1 MKEREYG
8 MNRNKRGTYGLM
20 QAFLLLTL
28 LLSPAALY
36 AHTPP
41 ADPARF
47 AKEVADLVERDAA
60 EQLPQNGILFIG
72 SSNIRKWPLKAGFP
86 TLTLINNGFGGS
98 QATDSTFYFDKL
110 VLPFHPKLIV
120 FHAGGN
126 DIAAGRTPS
135 EVASDVED
143 FIKKVHTELP
153 ETKIIYVGLFP
164 APSRWELQGK
174 FHETT
179 RLITATIRRDHKVTF
194 LNPEK
199 PLLSA
204 EGTIRPELYESDRL
218 HLNVQGY
225 EIMTKLIA
233 PYIKRAARK
242 E

>member
-1 MKEREYG
+1 
-8 MNRNKRGTYGLM
+8 MNRHMRGAYGLM

-28 LLSPAALY
+28 LLIPAALS
-36 AHTPP
+36 AQTPP

-47 AKEVADLVERDAA
+47 ADEVAALVARDAA

-72 SSNIRKWPLKAGFP
+72 SSNIRKWPLKTAFP

-98 QATDSTFYFDKL
+98 QVTDSTFYFDKL

-126 DIAAGRTPS
+126 DTAAGRTPA
-135 EVASDVED
+135 EVAADVED

-153 ETKIIYVGLFP
+153 ETKIIYIGLFP
-164 APSRWELQGK
+164 APSRWELQDK

-179 RLITATIRRDHKVTF
+179 RLITAMIHRDRKVTF

-204 EGTIRPELYESDRL
+204 EGSIRPELYESDRL
-218 HLNVQGY
+218 HLNAQGY
-225 EIMTKLIA
+225 AIMTKLIA
-233 PYIKRAARK
+233 PYIKKAARK
-242 E
+242 

>member
-1 MKEREYG
+1 MCLLP
-8 MNRNKRGTYGLM
+8 GT
-20 QAFLLLTL
+20 AN
-28 LLSPAALY
+28 

-47 AKEVADLVERDAA
+47 AKEVADLVARDAA
-60 EQLPQNGILFIG
+60 EQSPQNGILFIG
-72 SSNIRKWPLKAGFP
+72 SSNIRKWPIKTAFP
-86 TLTLINNGFGGS
+86 MLPLINNGFGGS

-126 DIAAGRTPS
+126 DIAAGRTPV
-135 EVASDVED
+135 EVANDVED

-153 ETKIIYVGLFP
+153 DTKIIYVGLFP
-164 APSRWELQGK
+164 APSRWELQDK

-179 RLITATIRRDHKVTF
+179 RLITAMIRPDRKVTF

-218 HLNVQGY
+218 HLNAQGY
-225 EIMTKLIA
+225 EILSKLIA
-233 PYIKRAARK
+233 PYIKKAARK
-242 E
+242 